1 MRRARATILVALATY
16 GGFGHDWALALVLGY
31 VALRTELIDRFI
43 PKIRREKPAASLGT
57 PGRVRDY

>member
-43 PKIRREKPAASLGT
+43 PKIRREKPPSAL
-57 PGRVRDY
+57 